1 MLNGFWGDLWDM
13 VTFRTIWDPK
23 PYVAPPPVCPK
34 PAPVPASDDVIAD
47 SIAQARSDAAFFEA
61 INVKG
66 PFPISL
72 TGGFTQLA
80 PLGPNLVEHY
90 WQWGPTDE
98 YWWGTY
104 LVDLLKQHAQDR
116 TLTYRNFKNWYDDTY
131 GGGALT
137 RYLEYLQV
145 YPLEFERVVF
155 WLSRNPDKINFDTLK
170 RLLRSMRLVLM
181 IDGVGTSKVRYM
193 YSDADIMLDL
203 EGCLPHIYK
212 GFRLF
217 NTLQFKMTK
226 EQGQTMKP
234 YIDAMMKAMYGTP
247 TARADRHVE
256 MKMLAVI
263 VAATNLGI
271 KIPYRPT

>member
-1 MLNGFWGDLWDM
+1 MINGFWGDLWDA
-13 VTFRTIWDPK
+13 VTFRVIWDPK
-23 PYVAPPPVCPK
+23 SPVVPPPACPSHV
-34 PAPVPASDDVIAD
+34 PVPASGNVITD
-47 SIAQARSDAAFFEA
+47 SIAQARSDADFFET
-61 INVKG
+61 IDEKG
-66 PFPISL
+66 PFPIPL
-72 TGGFTQLA
+72 AGGFTQLA

-98 YWWGTY
+98 YWWGIY
-104 LVDLLKQHAQDR
+104 LVDLLRQHAKDR
-116 TLTYRNFKNWYDDTY
+116 TLTYRNFKIWYDSEY
-131 GGGALT
+131 GSLT
-137 RYLEYLQV
+137 KYLEYLQV
-145 YPLEFERVVF
+145 YPLEFERALF

-181 IDGVGTSKVRYM
+181 INGVGTSKVRYM
-193 YSDADIMLDL
+193 YSDADIMLDS

-226 EQGQTMKP
+226 EQSQTMKP
-234 YIDAMMKAMYGTP
+234 YIDEMMKQMYGK
-247 TARADRHVE
+247 ARQAEYVQI
-256 MKMLAVI
+256 KMLAVI